1 MKPTK
6 EVLEKFSTEDLRQ
19 ILYEFFVNEGIDA
32 DAEFGREVLSH
43 NEIPNVDKLF
53 REFAIEHIRDEVSFE
68 DLVESGWCFED
79 EQ

>member
-1 MKPTK
+1 MKPTN
-6 EVLEKFSTEDLRQ
+6 EVLEKFDTQDLHQ
-19 ILYEFFVNEGIDA
+19 ILYEFFNNDGI
-32 DAEFGREVLSH
+32 DAEFGQLVLDYK
-43 NEIPNVDKLF
+43 EIADVDKFF